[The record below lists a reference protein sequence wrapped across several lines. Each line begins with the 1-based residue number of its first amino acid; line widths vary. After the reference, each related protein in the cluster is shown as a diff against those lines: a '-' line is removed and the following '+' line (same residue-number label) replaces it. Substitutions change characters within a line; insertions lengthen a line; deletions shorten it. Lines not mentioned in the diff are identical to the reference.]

1 MAQGAIKKAG
11 KAKQKGGRE
20 KKGITKKGG
29 KQLHMPQHTYLYF
42 ILTRSTARTVA
53 PKKASLVKQRSMDK
67 KLTAQINKSI
77 ERQMSVKANAVG
89 KLTIMKKLA
98 EQKPSA
104 EDKTK
109 IKRSS
114 NARLT

>member
-1 MAQGAIKKAG
+1 MVQGSLKKAG

-20 KKGITKKGG
+20 KKGITKKG
-29 KQLHMPQHTYLYF
+29 
-42 ILTRSTARTVA
+42 ARVVP

-98 EQKPSA
+98 EAKPSA
-104 EDKTK
+104 EDKAK
-109 IKRSS
+109 IKRAS
-114 NARLT
+114 NTRLT